1 MNSKAKA
8 KIKDYI
14 ILTIVLIAFVT
25 FFISTC
31 AIAQEMYEWLILLL
45 ASLGV
50 LWWFAEANK

>member
-50 LWWFAEANK
+50 LWWFTEANK